1 MKKKVMEYIDNFIGN
16 SIYDILKFIF
26 FLLIPSGMITT
37 FVETRKKYRTIKK
50 SSRYLNGW
58 RQLPSRAILLQIM
71 PLGSCIR
78 TEN

>member
-37 FVETRKKYRTIKK
+37 FV
-50 SSRYLNGW
+50 
-58 RQLPSRAILLQIM
+58 
-71 PLGSCIR
+71 
-78 TEN
+78 